1 MVESSNSRDRMS
13 NFVVFDTSIFIDHL
27 RTGCYQQRIAATTG
41 LVRNSAV
48 VLAELGRR
56 ATKPSEKEFVERLV
70 RNHPIL
76 TPTESNW
83 LESGRLLSKIGVDKG
98 FHAEKL
104 RDLHFDLLIAL
115 TARSVGAR
123 LVTSDRADFEL
134 IASYRRLQL
143 EIW

>member
-1 MVESSNSRDRMS
+1 MS

-27 RTGCYQQRIAATTG
+27 HTGRHQQRIAGTAG

-48 VLAELGRR
+48 VLAELGRG
-56 ATKPSEKEFVERLV
+56 ATKPSEQEFVERLA

-76 TPTESNW
+76 TPTENNW
-83 LESGRLLSKIGVDKG
+83 LESRRLLSKIRVDKG
-98 FHAEKL
+98 FHPEKL

-123 LVTSDRADFEL
+123 LVTSNGSDFEL
-134 IASYRRLQL
+134 IAS
-143 EIW
+143 

>member
-1 MVESSNSRDRMS
+1 MS

-27 RTGCYQQRIAATTG
+27 RTGRHQQRIAATTG

-48 VLAELGRR
+48 VLAEVCRGS
-56 ATKPSEKEFVERLV
+56 TKPSEQEFVERLA

-76 TPTESNW
+76 TPTENNW
-83 LESGRLLSKIGVDKG
+83 LESGRLLSKIRAAKG
-98 FHAEKL
+98 FGPEKL

-115 TARSVGAR
+115 SVRSTGAR

-134 IASYRRLQL
+134 IASYRRVRL

>member
-1 MVESSNSRDRMS
+1 MG

-27 RTGCYQQRIAATTG
+27 RTGRHQQRIAAATG

-48 VLAELGRR
+48 VLAELSRA
-56 ATKPSEKEFVERLV
+56 ATKPGEQQFVERLA

-76 TPTESNW
+76 TPTENNW
-83 LESGRLLSKIGVDKG
+83 LESGRLLSTIHAAKG
-98 FHAEKL
+98 FGPEKL
-104 RDLHFDLLIAL
+104 RDLHFDVLIAL

-123 LVTSDRADFEL
+123 LVTSNRPDFEL
-134 IASYRRLQL
+134 IASHRKLQL

>member
-1 MVESSNSRDRMS
+1 MS

-27 RTGCYQQRIAATTG
+27 RTGRHQQRIAATTG

-48 VLAELGRR
+48 VLAELSRG
-56 ATKPSEKEFVERLV
+56 ATKHSEQEFVERLA

-76 TPTESNW
+76 TPSENNW
-83 LESGRLLSKIGVDKG
+83 LESGRLLSKIRSDKG
-98 FHAEKL
+98 LDTEKL

-134 IASYRRLQL
+134 IVSYRKVQL

>member
-1 MVESSNSRDRMS
+1 MG

-27 RTGCYQQRIAATTG
+27 RTGRHEQRIAVTSG

-48 VLAELGRR
+48 VLAELSRA
-56 ATKPSEKEFVERLV
+56 ATKPGEQEFVERLA

-76 TPTESNW
+76 TPTENNW
-83 LESGRLLSKIGVDKG
+83 LDSGRLLSKIRVDKG
-98 FHAEKL
+98 FHADKL

-115 TARSVGAR
+115 TARSIGAR
-123 LVTSDRADFEL
+123 LVTSNREDFEL
-134 IASYRRLQL
+134 IASYRKLQL

>member
-1 MVESSNSRDRMS
+1 MAGSSNFRDTMS
-13 NFVVFDTSIFIDHL
+13 NLVVFDTSIFIDHL
-27 RTGCYQQRIAATTG
+27 RTGRHQQRIADTLG

-48 VLAELGRR
+48 VLAELSRG
-56 ATKPSEKEFVERLV
+56 ATKPSEREFVERLA

-76 TPTESNW
+76 TPTENNW
-83 LESGRLLSKIGVDKG
+83 LESGRLLGKIRVDEG
-98 FHAEKL
+98 FHHEKL

-115 TARSVGAR
+115 TARSAGAR

-134 IASYRRLQL
+134 IVRYRRLQL

>member
-1 MVESSNSRDRMS
+1 MS
-13 NFVVFDTSIFIDHL
+13 NLVVFDTSIFIDHL
-27 RTGCYQQRIAATTG
+27 RTGRHEQRIAGTSG

-48 VLAELGRR
+48 VLAELSRA
-56 ATKPSEKEFVERLV
+56 ATKPGEQEFVERLA

-76 TPTESNW
+76 TPTENNW
-83 LESGRLLSKIGVDKG
+83 LESERLLSKIRVDKG

-115 TARSVGAR
+115 SVRSTGAR

-134 IASYRRLQL
+134 IASYRRVRL

>member
-1 MVESSNSRDRMS
+1 MAESSNSRGMMS

-27 RTGCYQQRIAATTG
+27 RTGRHQQRIAATIG

-48 VLAELGRR
+48 VLAELSRG
-56 ATKPSEKEFVERLV
+56 ATKPSEKEFVERLA

-76 TPTESNW
+76 TPTENNW
-83 LESGRLLSKIGVDKG
+83 LESGRLLSKIRVDKG
-98 FHAEKL
+98 LHAEKL

-115 TARSVGAR
+115 TARSTGAR

-134 IASYRRLQL
+134 IASYRGLHL

>member
-1 MVESSNSRDRMS
+1 MMS
-13 NFVVFDTSIFIDHL
+13 NFVVFDTSVFIDHL
-27 RTGCYQQRIAATTG
+27 RTGCYQQQIAAATG

-48 VLAELGRR
+48 VLAELSRGAAKR
-56 ATKPSEKEFVERLV
+56 SEKEFVERLA

-76 TPTESNW
+76 TPTENNW
-83 LESGRLLSKIGVDKG
+83 LESGRLLSKMRVDKG

-123 LVTSDRADFEL
+123 LVTSDRANFEL